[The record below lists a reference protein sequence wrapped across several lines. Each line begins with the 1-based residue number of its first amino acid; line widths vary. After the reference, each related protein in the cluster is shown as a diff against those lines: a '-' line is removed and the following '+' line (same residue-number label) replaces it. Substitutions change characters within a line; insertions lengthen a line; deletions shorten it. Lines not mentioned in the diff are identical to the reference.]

1 MITDELVDRALK
13 LVAERGGNYEYFFA
27 KLTSPDWI
35 VPLQKRG
42 RFSHPPPALLE
53 GKYLRLPG
61 WPEGNYLTRMAPI
74 APNAVFDAI
83 GPSSYDSDNQHVHEI
98 LLEIAAGL
106 TADLAADVAVAE
118 AKWASKQVRFYGLYE
133 ERVIPVVLNL
143 ANGGRSDAA
152 VTLLAPILE
161 IERAQRHTPEAE
173 VMIDGRPY
181 RGFADPVGRIDPW
194 NIRRLLIAVS
204 KPLTGSAPE
213 PFLELLSEKLD
224 KAVRIH
230 DNDRGNDDDYST
242 IWRQRIESDRF
253 GDILD
258 VLVSS
263 IRDIAV
269 QIVREQDHKIVGKVL
284 QKFKWPIFRRLE
296 YYAYSQAD
304 NLPDDLIDSI
314 VLNNELYKSPNE
326 NPEFKEL
333 LSKFSLTFP
342 NNVREKVLAM
352 VAAGPDLSRYSKVLE
367 SHREKRQEY
376 ENWITD
382 QWRLGWFSAFTK
394 ILGEQQLHDL
404 EALVSKLGTPGP
416 TFSSGGFAV
425 GHVAP
430 ISLTEFKKFS
440 LSEAIT
446 YLKEWAPGPQNH
458 PEMPSRA
465 GIAQVLQSWV
475 SEGPAMFSHNL
486 ELFQT
491 LDLHPTYLR
500 SVIDTFTSELKGE
513 RQFDPFK
520 VVTSIE
526 WLLSNTN
533 TSGPEPYNWDE
544 DPGWSWAHM
553 SSARFLSELF
563 LHPQRLDTSHYRD
576 FWPALK
582 LIAEN
587 PSPTEEDEK
596 DYRKQEDV
604 GMLALNSTRP
614 VGLEAV
620 MRYARWLKTSA
631 TDLEVNATVLPEV
644 FALLAEHLNPEVDSS
659 VAVREMYGMQFS
671 LLAWLDQSW
680 LESQLPKL
688 FPEKPRVLDRF
699 AWNAYLQ
706 FSRAISA
713 LLSAMRFRYQR
724 AISALQAGETRVSD
738 SERSLGNHLTLY
750 YSWGAIELDDELLS
764 EFFRKASPSLK
775 AQTIGDIG
783 WQLGQQSNDLDPK
796 IQKRL
801 MVLWE
806 HRLSHGI
813 SQGAASRQELGSFGW
828 WFGSKKF
835 PDDWAIKQ
843 LVTVLDTFRFIN
855 PDFGVV
861 ERLGELAAA
870 YPFEAVHSLGIVFEE
885 DREGWAIHGWAENP
899 QIIIRQALNGDEKS
913 RAEAERVVNLLVA
926 RGHRGFR
933 ELLKKK

>member
-1 MITDELVDRALK
+1 MITDELVDRALM
-13 LVAERGGNYEYFFA
+13 LVGERGGNYEYFFA

-42 RFSHPPPALLE
+42 RFSHPPPALSE
-53 GKYLRLPG
+53 GKYVRFPG

-74 APNAVFDAI
+74 APKAVFDAI
-83 GPSSYDSDNQHVHEI
+83 DPSSYDSDNQHVHEI

-133 ERVIPVVLNL
+133 EKLVSVVLKL
-143 ANGGRSDAA
+143 ANGKRSDAA
-152 VTLLAPILE
+152 LRLLAPILE
-161 IERAQRHTPEAE
+161 IERAHRRTPEPE
-173 VMIDGRPY
+173 LMIDGQPY
-181 RGFADPVGRIDPW
+181 RGFADPVGRIDSW
-194 NIRRLLIAVS
+194 NIQRLLISVS
-204 KPLTGSAPE
+204 KTLTYAAPE
-213 PFLELLSEKLD
+213 AFLELLSEKLD
-224 KAVRIH
+224 KGARIH
-230 DNDRGNDDDYST
+230 DNDRGNGDDYST
-242 IWRQRIESDRF
+242 IWRPRIESGRF

-258 VLVSS
+258 VLVSAV
-263 IRDIAV
+263 RDVAV

-284 QKFKWPIFRRLE
+284 QKFRWPIFRRLE

-304 NLPDDLIDSI
+304 HLPEDLVNSI

-326 NPEFKEL
+326 NPEFKDL
-333 LSKFSLTFP
+333 LSKMSVNLP
-342 NNVREKVLAM
+342 SDVREKVFAI
-352 VAAGPDLSRYSKVLE
+352 VAAGPDLSRYSKFLE
-367 SHREKRQEY
+367 SHKEKQQEY
-376 ENWITD
+376 ENSITD
-382 QWRLGWFSAFTK
+382 QWRLGWLSALTK
-394 ILGEQQLHDL
+394 ILREEQLHNL
-404 EALVSKLGTPGP
+404 EALVSKFGTPGP

-430 ISLTEFKKFS
+430 ISLGEFRKFS
-440 LSEAIT
+440 LPEAIA
-446 YLKEWAPGPQNH
+446 YLKEWAPGPQTH

-475 SEGPAMFSHNL
+475 SEDPALFIQNI

-500 SVIDTFTSELKGE
+500 SIIDTFTSELKGE
-513 RQFDPFK
+513 RQFDPLK
-520 VVTSIE
+520 VTACIE

-563 LHPQRLDTSHYRD
+563 LHPEKLDTSRYRD

-604 GMLALNSTRP
+604 GLLALNSTRP

-631 TDLEVNATVLPEV
+631 TDMEVNATELPRV
-644 FALLAEHLNPEVDSS
+644 FALLAEHLVPEVDRS

-671 LLAWLDQSW
+671 LLAWLDQRW
-680 LESQLPKL
+680 LESQLHKL

-713 LLSAMRFRYQR
+713 LLPAMRFRYQR
-724 AISALQAGETRVSD
+724 AINTLQAGETKVSD

-750 YSWGAIELDDELLS
+750 YSWGTIELDDELLA
-764 EFFRKASPSLK
+764 EFFQKASPSLK
-775 AQTIGDIG
+775 AQAIGDIG
-783 WQLGQQSNDLDPK
+783 WQLGQQSDDLDPK

-813 SQGAASRQELGSFGW
+813 RQGAASRQELGSFGW
-828 WFGSKKF
+828 WVGSRKF
-835 PDDWAIKQ
+835 PEEWTIKQ

-855 PDFGVV
+855 PDFAVV
-861 ERLGELAAA
+861 ERLGELAVA
-870 YPFEAVHSLGIVFEE
+870 YPFEAVHSLGIIFEE

-899 QIIIRQALNGDEKS
+899 QIIIREALNGDEKC
-913 RAEAERVVNLLVA
+913 REEAERVVNLLVA

-933 ELLKKK
+933 ELLKN